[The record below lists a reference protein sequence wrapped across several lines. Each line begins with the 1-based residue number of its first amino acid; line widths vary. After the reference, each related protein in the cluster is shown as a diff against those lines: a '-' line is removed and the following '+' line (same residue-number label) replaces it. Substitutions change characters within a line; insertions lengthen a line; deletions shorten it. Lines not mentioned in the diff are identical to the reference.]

1 MAIESLDRAL
11 DLFGAPLYVYHEI
24 VHNRPVVERFRDRGV
39 VFVDDINE
47 IPEGANVLYSAHGV
61 APAIRSAS
69 VQRRLHAIDATCPLV
84 TKVHLEAVRFAREG
98 YTIILIGHE
107 GHDEVLGTM
116 GEAPANIRLVQ
127 SCEDVDRLDLP
138 ADAKVAYLTQTTLSV
153 DDAEVM
159 IAALRRRFPQI
170 VGPSRDD
177 ICYATQNRQEAVKL
191 LVPEA
196 DKVLVLGSQNS
207 SNSMRLAEIVQ
218 SYGKKAY
225 LIDRVS
231 EINDDWF
238 QRGDTVLITA
248 GASAP
253 EEVVEECVA
262 YLQKHFGATVESRTV
277 REEHV
282 SFPLPRELRVLAG

>member
-1 MAIESLDRAL
+1 
-11 DLFGAPLYVYHEI
+11 V
-24 VHNRPVVERFRDRGV
+24 
-39 VFVDDINE
+39 
-47 IPEGANVLYSAHGV
+47 
-61 APAIRSAS
+61 
-69 VQRRLHAIDATCPLV
+69 
-84 TKVHLEAVRFAREG
+84 
-98 YTIILIGHE
+98 
-107 GHDEVLGTM
+107 
-116 GEAPANIRLVQ
+116 
-127 SCEDVDRLDLP
+127 
-138 ADAKVAYLTQTTLSV
+138 
-153 DDAEVM
+153 
-159 IAALRRRFPQI
+159 
-170 VGPSRDD
+170 
-177 ICYATQNRQEAVKL
+177 
-191 LVPEA
+191 
-196 DKVLVLGSQNS
+196 VLVLGSQNS

-238 QRGDTVLITA
+238 RRGDTVLVTA